1 VKSVHLIIALLAAM
15 SLPNP
20 GQSAAIATPC
30 STGPSLDVDI
40 GGLKDRTG
48 RIVVELYPANE
59 ADFLRDKAQLLK
71 EGKLFRRMMAPVSPN
86 GPTHICVTAPSPGTY
101 AMVVIHDR
109 DGQDKFSIKNDGVAL
124 PKPQALGMSRPRVK
138 QASVEF
144 ANSPRLLRV
153 HMQYLRGM
161 KGFVPSGR

>member
-1 VKSVHLIIALLAAM
+1 MKSVHVIIALLAA
-15 SLPNP
+15 NP
-20 GQSAAIATPC
+20 GQSAVIAAPC
-30 STGPSLDVDI
+30 STGPSLDVEI

-48 RIVVELYPANE
+48 RILVELCSANE

-71 EGKLFRRMMAPVSPN
+71 EGKMCRRMMAPVSPN

-124 PKPQALGMSRPRVK
+124 PKPQALGMPRPRVR
-138 QASVEF
+138 QASV
-144 ANSPRLLRV
+144 NSPRLLRA

-161 KGFVPSGR
+161 KGFVPAGR